1 MVKKGL
7 LRLGIVFLY
16 LISLLPFWFL
26 YLISDVLFVVIFYI
40 VHYRRN
46 VVQQNLANAFPEKS
60 AKERQDIERKYYR
73 YLADLIVET
82 VKMITVSEKQI
93 QKRVI
98 ATNAELV
105 HEYFAKGKS
114 IIAVAGH
121 YCNWEMAAL
130 NFNFVTDK
138 RFMIVY
144 KPLSNAIF
152 DKFFIQIRSRF
163 GGQPVAMKQTLRK
176 MVEYRK
182 ELTVSVL
189 VGDQT
194 PVMHEV
200 TYFAKFL
207 NQPTAVFLGIEKIAK
222 TIDAAVVFYDMK
234 RVKRGYY
241 TYTLVPLTE
250 NPKQTAEHEITD
262 MHVQYLDGMIRKEP
276 QYWLWSHRRWKFRP
290 EDLHR

>member
-1 MVKKGL
+1 
-7 LRLGIVFLY
+7 
-16 LISLLPFWFL
+16 
-26 YLISDVLFVVIFYI
+26 
-40 VHYRRN
+40 
-46 VVQQNLANAFPEKS
+46 
-60 AKERQDIERKYYR
+60 
-73 YLADLIVET
+73 
-82 VKMITVSEKQI
+82 
-93 QKRVI
+93 
-98 ATNAELV
+98 
-105 HEYFAKGKS
+105 
-114 IIAVAGH
+114 
-121 YCNWEMAAL
+121 
-130 NFNFVTDK
+130 
-138 RFMIVY
+138 
-144 KPLSNAIF
+144 
-152 DKFFIQIRSRF
+152 
-163 GGQPVAMKQTLRK
+163 

>member
-1 MVKKGL
+1 MLKKGL
-7 LRLGIVFLY
+7 IRLGILFLY
-16 LISLLPFWFL
+16 LISLLPFWLL
-26 YLISDVLFVVIFYI
+26 YIISDVLFVIIYHI
-40 VHYRRN
+40 VHYRRA

-60 AKERQDIERKYYR
+60 IEERRDIERKYYH

-93 QKRVI
+93 QKRVV
-98 ATNAELV
+98 ATNAGLV

-144 KPLSNAIF
+144 KPLNNEIF
-152 DKFFIQIRSRF
+152 NGFFIQIRSRF
-163 GGQPVAMKQTLRK
+163 GGQPVAMKQTMRK

-194 PVMHEV
+194 PGVNEV
-200 TYFAKFL
+200 NYFTTFL
-207 NQPTAVFLGIEKIAK
+207 NQPTAVFLGIEKISK

-250 NPKQTAEHEITD
+250 NPKQTAEHELTE
-262 MHVQYLDGMIRKEP
+262 MHVQYLEGMIRKEP
-276 QYWLWSHRRWKFRP
+276 QYWLWSHRRWKFKP
-290 EDLHR
+290 EDKHK

>member
-1 MVKKGL
+1 MLKKGL

-16 LISLLPFWFL
+16 LTSLLPFWFL
-26 YLISDVLFVVIFYI
+26 YLISDVLFVVIYYI
-40 VHYRRN
+40 VHYRRA

-60 AKERQDIERKYYR
+60 VQERRQIERKYYR

-93 QKRVI
+93 QKRVV
-98 ATNAELV
+98 ATNSELV

-144 KPLSNAIF
+144 KPLSNEMF
-152 DKFFIQIRSRF
+152 DDFFIKIRSRF

-194 PVMHEV
+194 PVRHEV
-200 TYFAKFL
+200 NYFTDFL

-241 TYTLVPLTE
+241 TYTLIPLTE
-250 NPKQTAEHEITD
+250 TPKETAEHEITD
-262 MHVQYLDGMIRKEP
+262 MHVQYLDSMIRREP
-276 QYWLWSHRRWKFRP
+276 QYWIWSHRRWKFGP
-290 EDLHR
+290 EDLQQ

>member
-1 MVKKGL
+1 MIKKGFTW
-7 LRLGIVFLY
+7 LGIAFLY
-16 LISLLPFWFL
+16 LTSLLPFWFL
-26 YLISDVLFVVIFYI
+26 YLLSDILFVIIYHI
-40 VHYRRN
+40 AKYRRP

-60 AKERQDIERKYYR
+60 TEERHDIERKYYR

-82 VKMITVSEKQI
+82 VKMITVSEKQMR
-93 QKRVI
+93 KRVV
-98 ATNAELV
+98 ATNSELV

-144 KPLSNAIF
+144 KPLSNQIF
-152 DKFFIQIRSRF
+152 DEFFISIRSRF

-194 PVMHEV
+194 PVKHEV
-200 TYFAKFL
+200 NYFTEFL

-250 NPKQTAEHEITD
+250 NPKQTAEHEITE
-262 MHVQYLDGMIRKEP
+262 MHVKYLDSIIRKVP
-276 QYWLWSHRRWKFRP
+276 QYWVWSHRRWKFGP
-290 EDLHR
+290 EDMNK

>member
-1 MVKKGL
+1 MLKKGL

-16 LISLLPFWFL
+16 LTSLLPFWFL
-26 YLISDVLFVVIFYI
+26 YLISDVLFVVIYYL
-40 VHYRRN
+40 VHYRRA

-60 AKERQDIERKYYR
+60 VQERLQIERKYYR

-93 QKRVI
+93 QKRVV
-98 ATNAELV
+98 ATNSELV

-144 KPLSNAIF
+144 KPLSNQMF
-152 DKFFIQIRSRF
+152 NDFFIKIRSRF

-194 PVMHEV
+194 PVKHEV
-200 TYFAKFL
+200 NYFTDFL

-241 TYTLVPLTE
+241 TYTLIPLTE
-250 NPKQTAEHEITD
+250 NAKETAEHEITD
-262 MHVQYLDGMIRKEP
+262 MHVHYLDGMIRREP
-276 QYWLWSHRRWKFRP
+276 QYWVWSHRRWKFRP
-290 EDLHR
+290 EDMQQ

>member
-1 MVKKGL
+1 
-7 LRLGIVFLY
+7 
-16 LISLLPFWFL
+16 
-26 YLISDVLFVVIFYI
+26 LFVIIYHI
-40 VHYRRN
+40 VHYRRA
-46 VVQQNLANAFPEKS
+46 VVQQNLANAFPEKTE
-60 AKERQDIERKYYR
+60 KERYDIERKYYH

-93 QKRVI
+93 QKRVV
-98 ATNAELV
+98 ATNTGLV

-130 NFNFVTDK
+130 NFNFVTDN

-144 KPLSNAIF
+144 KPLNNEIF
-152 DKFFIQIRSRF
+152 NDFFIQIRSRF
-163 GGQPVAMKQTLRK
+163 GGQPIAMKQTMRK

-194 PVMHEV
+194 PGVNEV
-200 TYFAKFL
+200 NYFTTFL
-207 NQPTAVFLGIEKIAK
+207 NQPTAVFLGIEKISK

-250 NPKQTAEHEITD
+250 NPKQTAEHELTE
-262 MHVQYLDGMIRKEP
+262 MHVQYLEGMIRKEP
-276 QYWLWSHRRWKFRP
+276 QYWLWSHRRWKFKP
-290 EDLHR
+290 EDKHK

>member
-1 MVKKGL
+1 M
-7 LRLGIVFLY
+7 GIFFLY
-16 LISLLPFWFL
+16 LTSLLPFWFL
-26 YLISDVLFVVIFYI
+26 YLIADVLFVIIYYFI
-40 VHYRRN
+40 RYRRD
-46 VVQQNLANAFPEKS
+46 VVQQNLANAFPEKTK
-60 AKERQDIERKYYR
+60 KERHDIEYKYYR

-93 QKRVI
+93 QRRVV

-144 KPLSNAIF
+144 KPLSNATF
-152 DKFFIQIRSRF
+152 NDFFVKIRSRF
-163 GGQPVAMKQTLRK
+163 GGQPVAMRQTMRK
-176 MVEYRK
+176 MVECK
-182 ELTVSVL
+182 NELTVSVL

-200 TYFAKFL
+200 NYFTNFL
-207 NQPTAVFLGIEKIAK
+207 NQPTAVFLGIEKISKA
-222 TIDAAVVFYDMK
+222 IDAVVVFYDMK

-250 NPKQTAEHEITD
+250 NAKQTAEHEITD
-262 MHVQYLDGMIRKEP
+262 AHVQYLDGMIRREP

-290 EDLHR
+290 EDTHK

>member
-1 MVKKGL
+1 M
-7 LRLGIVFLY
+7 GILFLY
-16 LISLLPFWFL
+16 LISLLPFWLL
-26 YLISDVLFVVIFYI
+26 YIISDVLFVIIYHI
-40 VHYRRN
+40 VHYRRA

-60 AKERQDIERKYYR
+60 IEERRDIERKYYH

-93 QKRVI
+93 QKRVV
-98 ATNAELV
+98 ATNAGLV

-144 KPLSNAIF
+144 KPLNNEIF
-152 DKFFIQIRSRF
+152 NDFFIQIRSRF
-163 GGQPVAMKQTLRK
+163 GGQPIAMKQTMRK

-194 PVMHEV
+194 PGVNEV
-200 TYFAKFL
+200 NYFTTFL
-207 NQPTAVFLGIEKIAK
+207 NQPTAVFLGIEKISK

-250 NPKQTAEHEITD
+250 NPKQTAEHELTE
-262 MHVQYLDGMIRKEP
+262 MHVQYLEGMIRKEP
-276 QYWLWSHRRWKFRP
+276 QYWLWSHRRWKFKP
-290 EDLHR
+290 EDKHK

>member
-1 MVKKGL
+1 MLKKGL

-16 LISLLPFWFL
+16 LTSLLPFWFL
-26 YLISDVLFVVIFYI
+26 YLISDVLFVVIYYL
-40 VHYRRN
+40 VHYRRA

-60 AKERQDIERKYYR
+60 VRERRQIERKYYH

-93 QKRVI
+93 QKRVV
-98 ATNAELV
+98 ATNSELV

-144 KPLSNAIF
+144 KPLSNQMF
-152 DKFFIQIRSRF
+152 DDFFIKIRSRF

-194 PVMHEV
+194 PVKHEV
-200 TYFAKFL
+200 NYFTNFL

-241 TYTLVPLTE
+241 TYTLIPLTE
-250 NPKQTAEHEITD
+250 NAKETAEHEITD
-262 MHVQYLDGMIRKEP
+262 MHVQYLDNMIRREP
-276 QYWLWSHRRWKFRP
+276 QYWVWSHRRWKFRP
-290 EDLHR
+290 EDMQQ

>member
-1 MVKKGL
+1 MLKKGL

-16 LISLLPFWFL
+16 LTSLLPFWFL
-26 YLISDVLFVVIFYI
+26 YLISDILFVVIYYL
-40 VHYRRN
+40 VHYRRA

-60 AKERQDIERKYYR
+60 VQERQQIERKYYR

-93 QKRVI
+93 KKRVV
-98 ATNAELV
+98 ATNSELV

-144 KPLSNAIF
+144 KPLSNEIF
-152 DKFFIQIRSRF
+152 DNFFIKIRSRF

-194 PVMHEV
+194 PVKHEV
-200 TYFAKFL
+200 NYFTNFL

-241 TYTLVPLTE
+241 TYTLIPLTE
-250 NPKQTAEHEITD
+250 KPKETAEHEITD
-262 MHVQYLDGMIRKEP
+262 MHVQYLDSMIRREP
-276 QYWLWSHRRWKFRP
+276 QYWVWSHRRWKFGP
-290 EDLHR
+290 EDLQQ

>member
-152 DKFFIQIRSRF
+152 DQFFIQIRSRF